1 MPQRFL
7 FFDLLRCIA
16 AITVVAIHVLT
27 PYKYQLGELPFYQW
41 FTAIAVNGSA
51 RWAVPVFILITGAL
65 LLSDSREFDGRYYIK
80 RRLAKVV
87 VPFIVWSVFY
97 AFLSGWQ
104 PEGFQ
109 LQTVQHLIVNSYQ
122 QETYYHLGFF
132 YYFIPL
138 YLIAP
143 AFQFMVR
150 SNQTQLLNVFVLLWL
165 ITSCLH
171 LFAIDGIWSNQLW
184 LYSGYLPLGYILFKQ
199 VSVSRRNIALI
210 SLLGVASVIL
220 TITMVTNLSLT
231 ADEYRVG
238 CWLSYKTINTIVIA
252 AMVFLLCRAIA
263 PRLPESLHV
272 MVKSGS
278 RYSLGIYLLHPLIL
292 WPVKLLGWDD
302 GNPVWMIP
310 FWTLVTFLLA
320 LLVSYLLSRSVKT
333 RWLVP

>member
-65 LLSDSREFDGRYYIK
+65 LLSDRREFEGRYYIK

-104 PEGFQ
+104 PEGFE

-143 AFQFMVR
+143 AFHFMVR
-150 SNQTQLLNVFVLLWL
+150 SNQTQVLNVFVLLWL
-165 ITSCLH
+165 ITSCLY
-171 LFAIDGIWSNQLW
+171 LFSVDGIWSNQLW

-210 SLLGVASVIL
+210 SLFGIASVML

-238 CWLSYKTINTIVIA
+238 RWLSYKTINTIVIA

-263 PRLPESLHV
+263 PRLPERLHS

-278 RYSLGIYLLHPLIL
+278 RYSLGIYLLHPLFL
-292 WPVKLLGWDD
+292 WPVKFFGWDD

-310 FWTLVTFLLA
+310 FWTLVAFLLA
-320 LLVSYLLSRSVKT
+320 LLASYLLSRSVKT

>member
-104 PEGFQ
+104 PEGFE

-143 AFQFMVR
+143 AFQFMIR
-150 SNQTQLLNVFVLLWL
+150 SNQIQLLYVFVLLWL

-171 LFAIDGIWSNQLW
+171 LFAIDSIWSNQLW

-199 VSVSRRNIALI
+199 VSVSRCNIALI
-210 SLLGVASVIL
+210 SLFGVASVIL

-238 CWLSYKTINTIVIA
+238 RWLSYKTINTIVIA

-263 PRLPESLHV
+263 LRLPESLHS

-292 WPVKLLGWDD
+292 WPVKVLGWDD

-310 FWTLVTFLLA
+310 FWTLVAFLLA
-320 LLVSYLLSRSVKT
+320 LLASYLMCRSAKT

>member
-27 PYKYQLGELPFYQW
+27 PYKYQLGELPVHEW

-80 RRLAKVV
+80 RRLVKVV
-87 VPFIVWSVFY
+87 VPFVFWSVFY

-104 PEGFQ
+104 SQGFEI
-109 LQTVQHLIVNSYQ
+109 QTVQHLIVNSYH

-150 SNQTQLLNVFVLLWL
+150 SNQTQVLNVFVLLWL
-165 ITSCLH
+165 ITSCLY
-171 LFAIDGIWSNQLW
+171 LFSVDGIWSNQLW

-220 TITMVTNLSLT
+220 TITMVTHLSLT
-231 ADEYRVG
+231 ANEYRVG
-238 CWLSYKTINTIVIA
+238 RWLSYKTLNTIVIA

-263 PRLPESLHV
+263 PRLPESLHS

-292 WPVKLLGWDD
+292 WPVKLFGWDD

-310 FWTLVTFLLA
+310 FWTLVAFMLA
-320 LLVSYLLSRSVKT
+320 LLASYLLSRSVKT